1 MSTRSDVQPTEDAPA
16 EREPEATTG
25 EVRMVG
31 DKYQIL
37 RVRGR
42 GGMGVVYEAEN
53 TWTRRRV
60 ALKVLAPGKETSP
73 SRVQRFMAE
82 ARTASQVNHPH
93 IVGVLDMGQD
103 PTDGALYIVQEWLD
117 GEDLRERLRR
127 EGKLDPAAALAII
140 LPVLRALSVAHERG
154 IIHRDIKPAN
164 IFLARTTDGEVVP
177 KIIDFGI
184 SKELGVQTS
193 LIETETGQILGT
205 PAYMSPEQLKN
216 ERPIGPSTDVWAV
229 GVVLYEMLAGAGPFA
244 ADNYNVLV
252 HRVLAGERVPLA
264 TVAPSLDPELVAIV
278 HRALEVNPAHRCT
291 SARALYDA
299 LAAWRADPLRASGER
314 PTRTEAPASE
324 SVVTPVAF
332 AETLA
337 ETPRPPR
344 RSWRVVALV
353 ASVTAAFALTAAVA
367 LRVRASSHA
376 PLTAPRPVAAL
387 TRTESAPP
395 PSQTNPPV
403 PTPPVEAT
411 EPATPRV
418 TTLTEPAPAQR
429 AHTANRASPAAHTRR
444 SVTNHATPHDG
455 VSPATE
461 PAVPSTQ
468 IRVRPHTQLL
478 TPGGSYPSQ

>member
-1 MSTRSDVQPTEDAPA
+1 MTTRGDVQPTEDTPA

-82 ARTASQVNHPH
+82 ARTASQINHPN
-93 IVGVLDMGQD
+93 IVGVLDMGQA
-103 PTDGALYIVQEWLD
+103 PSDGALYIVQEWLD

-127 EGKLDPAAALAII
+127 EGKLDPAAALAVI

-252 HRVLAGERVPLA
+252 HRVLAGERVPLSTA
-264 TVAPSLDPELVAIV
+264 APSLDPELVAIV
-278 HRALEVNPAHRCT
+278 HRALEVSPADRCT
-291 SARALYDA
+291 SARELHDA
-299 LAAWRADPLRASGER
+299 LAAWRGDPSRVSGER
-314 PTRTEAPASE
+314 PVKPEPPANE
-324 SVVTPVAF
+324 SVATPVAF

-337 ETPRPPR
+337 ETPRPLR
-344 RSWRVVALV
+344 RSWRLIALV

-367 LRVRASSHA
+367 LRVRATTH
-376 PLTAPRPVAAL
+376 TTMPRPVAAI
-387 TRTESAPP
+387 THPEPAPP
-395 PSQTNPPV
+395 SPAPPRVEPSA
-403 PTPPVEAT
+403 PTPPS
-411 EPATPRV
+411 V
-418 TTLTEPAPAQR
+418 TALTETAPAQR
-429 AHTANRASPAAHTRR
+429 AHTANRAAPTAHARR
-444 SVTNHATPHDG
+444 TPTNHTTPHDG
-455 VSPATE
+455 VSPAPE